1 MIDERHEELAALAA
15 FDLLSEAER
24 REFDALVADRPE
36 LQALADQLR
45 AAGMALAH
53 TAPAAQPPDR
63 LRARLLADIAR
74 RSQPPQ
80 SNDASKVIAFPA
92 WRSWLVAVSLATA
105 AGLALATAWLGQRYL
120 ISRAENDQLRQQVA
134 VADLAL
140 RGVRNQLAAERL
152 VAGRELA
159 DAQARLDAAG
169 RQLAA
174 LDRQL
179 KAEGDLTRY
188 KLAALTSLL
197 GNSPQALAIAV
208 WDPAAQKG
216 ILKVSNLPALAADKD
231 YQLWVIDP
239 QYPVPVDGGVFK
251 VDARTEGAGI
261 PFSTAKRIGSAQK
274 FAVSVERKGGAPQH
288 QGPIVLL
295 SQ

>member
-1 MIDERHEELAALAA
+1 MSDERQEELAALAA
-15 FDLLSEAER
+15 FDLLDEAEQ
-24 REFDALVADRPE
+24 REFDALVLRDPE
-36 LQALADQLR
+36 LRTLADQLR
-45 AAGMALAH
+45 ATGAALAH
-53 TAPAAQPPDR
+53 TAPAAQPPER
-63 LRARLLADIAR
+63 LRARLLADVAQR
-74 RSQPPQ
+74 AVSSPSKQPGE
-80 SNDASKVIAFPA
+80 VIAFPT

-105 AGLALATAWLGQRYL
+105 ACLALATAWLGQRYL
-120 ISRAENDQLRQQVA
+120 IARAQNDQLRQQA
-134 VADLAL
+134 ALADVTL
-140 RGVRNQLAAERL
+140 REVRNQLAAERV
-152 VAGRELA
+152 VADRELA
-159 DAQARLDAAG
+159 DARTRLNEAG

-179 KAEGDLTRY
+179 KEEGDLTRY

-216 ILKVSNLPALAADKD
+216 LLKVSNLPTLAADKD

-239 QYPVPVDGGVFK
+239 AYPTPVDGGVFH
-251 VDARTEGAGI
+251 VDARTGDARI
-261 PFSTAKRIGSAQK
+261 PFSAGKRIGSAQK
-274 FAVSVERKGGAPQH
+274 FAVSVERKGGVPVH